1 MANELQYYADPT
13 TDSGL
18 TITAKVY
25 DSTGTIVGSTISC
38 IEVGTLAIYMGD
50 MPSTIAGNYVVRFF
64 QEDIMIGQGI
74 IEWDGSQEV
83 TYAKEQ
89 TLLQTETDI
98 INQINANETK
108 IDTIDTV
115 VDSIK
120 TKVDTLNNTDLTNI
134 EADLEIINQG
144 VKKASILIPHNTN
157 L

>member
-25 DSTGTIVGSTISC
+25 DNTGTLVGSTVIC
-38 IEVGTLAIYMGD
+38 TEVGVLAIYMGD
-50 MPSTIAGNYVVRFF
+50 MPSTVAGSYVVRFF
-64 QEDIMIGQGI
+64 QEDILIGQGI
-74 IEWDGSQEV
+74 IEWDGTQEV
-83 TYAKEQ
+83 SYAKEQ

-98 INQINANETK
+98 ITQINTNETK
-108 IDTIDTV
+108 ID
-115 VDSIK
+115 
-120 TKVDTLNNTDLTNI
+120 NI
-134 EADLEIINQG
+134 GANLEIINEG